1 MAGERKERNVKVI
14 IECQEYSIPKST
26 NDKLIDLQNSGDYDD
41 FNKLLYEIKET
52 YTAGRS
58 MSNIYYF
65 Q

>member
-1 MAGERKERNVKVI
+1 MAGERTERKVKVI

-26 NDKLIDLQNSGDYDD
+26 NDKLTDLQNNGDYDS
-41 FNKLLYEIKET
+41 FNKLLHEIRET